1 MIGLPMPEDVR
12 PFKAAEVVDHPAN
25 LATQR
30 SNHKLPTF
38 FQRPDRIEYPLY
50 VITPVINAVRSRERW
65 KSFQDFKKHITE
77 SGAIIYTVEVAFGDR
92 DFAVTSPDDPHDIQL
107 RTFHELWMKER
118 AINIGVAHL
127 TRQVPDWRAVSWID
141 ADCHFARYDWANET
155 LHLLQRFPILQ
166 LWSQIFNLD
175 SQYQLRSTLVSF
187 MSVQMK
193 DKNVTG
199 DYYDYDEGSGQKYGS
214 PGLAWAARREAW
226 DQLPG
231 GLLDVCVLGAG
242 DFYWAS
248 AMQGTLEKVIGQ
260 RNDLT
265 PPFQKVM
272 HQYSEHLQRTRWQ
285 ERCLVG
291 SCGLLRGACLH
302 FWHGER
308 EDRKYKTRGD
318 ILMRHSFDPARDLKP
333 EGNMLWTLTDR
344 SPDLRREIQLYF
356 EGRQEDRPSN

>member
-1 MIGLPMPEDVR
+1 MPEDTPPAKLDAIAEAMQHPSSLTSVR
-12 PFKAAEVVDHPAN
+12 SPHD
-25 LATQR
+25 LR
-30 SNHKLPTF
+30 TF
-38 FQRPDRIEYPLY
+38 FQRPDKISYPLY

-65 KSFQDFKKHITE
+65 KSYQDFKKHITE

-92 DFAVTSPDDPHDIQL
+92 AFAVTSPDDPHDIQL
-107 RTFHELWMKER
+107 RSFHELWMKER
-118 AINIGVAHL
+118 CINLAVAHL
-127 TRQVPDWRAVSWID
+127 TRQVPDWKALAWID

-166 LWSQIFNLD
+166 LWSQLFNLNSD
-175 SQYQLRSTLVSF
+175 YELRSTLVSF

-193 DKNVTG
+193 DRVSG
-199 DYYDYDEGSGQKYGS
+199 DCYDYGDGQRYGS

-231 GLLDVCVLGAG
+231 GLLDICILGAG

-248 AMQGTLEKVIGQ
+248 AIQGTLDSVIGQ

-265 PPFQKVM
+265 PPFQQKM
-272 HQYSEHLQRTRWQ
+272 HQYSEHLKRTRWQ

-291 SCGLLRGACLH
+291 NCGLLRGACLH

-318 ILMRHSFDPARDLKP
+318 ILMRHEFNPDLDLKQDASL
-333 EGNMLWTLTDR
+333 LWQLTDR
-344 SPDLRREIQLYF
+344 SPGLRRDIQEYF
-356 EGRQEDRPSN
+356 TGRNEDRPSR